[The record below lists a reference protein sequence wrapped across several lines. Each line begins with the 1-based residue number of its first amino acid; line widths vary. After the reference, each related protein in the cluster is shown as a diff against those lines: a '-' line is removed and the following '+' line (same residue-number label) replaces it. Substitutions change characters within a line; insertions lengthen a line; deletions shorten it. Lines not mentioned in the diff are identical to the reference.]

1 MSTTEFSIVCSI
13 RCPTVIRVHVEK
25 KIKCFHFFFFNI
37 EIFRQKTGN
46 SKRTCVGFY
55 SGNKTGPTSVVI
67 PVFFAYLTVE
77 TWRRPCLDLQK
88 KKKAAHSLKR
98 QPEREAQ
105 RRKKN
110 AVQREQLNGVREER
124 RSGERRRETQTHGAA
139 TDPQTDAT
147 SRQVNYAAVGIRSH
161 SLRRVRRVR
170 TTRNFHPPNLANF
183 YARTSG
189 VKTLW

>member
-13 RCPTVIRVHVEK
+13 RCPTVIRVHVETARK
-25 KIKCFHFFFFNI
+25 KIKCFHFFFSNI

-88 KKKAAHSLKR
+88 KKSCSQPKTPTRAWSAAKKK
-98 QPEREAQ
+98 ERGAA
-105 RRKKN
+105 R
-110 AVQREQLNGVREER
+110 AVER
-124 RSGERRRETQTHGAA
+124 RSWGEKERRETRRDTDTWSCYRPADRCDEQTGE
-139 TDPQTDAT
+139 
-147 SRQVNYAAVGIRSH
+147 
-161 SLRRVRRVR
+161 LRRCGNKI
-170 TTRNFHPPNLANF
+170 TFAAESP
-183 YARTSG
+183 ARTHDAQFSPPESG
-189 VKTLW
+189 QLLRTDLWS